1 MNKIAEL
8 EALPNQ
14 ADLNVSD
21 RSGPD
26 IERLGNDLWI
36 INGPKERYLGLDL
49 PTRMTIVRI
58 KRQLW
63 IHSPIPLTDK
73 IIRFMNS
80 IGDPAFIIAPNKL
93 HHLSLLKWR
102 YQFPSASFFAP
113 PGLKRKRRD
122 INFEFEMLPDLRYT
136 WSTDIL
142 HLHFTGNL
150 FIKEVVFFHR
160 ASRTLILSDLLFNV
174 RDQDFSG
181 PQKLFAKFDQILYP
195 NGGSPRL
202 FRWTMGTKKAARKSY
217 QKFLEWDPEN
227 VVISHGEYFRGNGRK
242 EIEAR
247 LGWLKP

>member
-93 HHLSLLKWR
+93 HHLSLLKFR
-102 YQFPSASFFAP
+102 VNYPIKTRLKASSHC
-113 PGLKRKRRD
+113 K
-122 INFEFEMLPDLRYT
+122 N
-136 WSTDIL
+136 ST
-142 HLHFTGNL
+142 N
-150 FIKEVVFFHR
+150 
-160 ASRTLILSDLLFNV
+160 
-174 RDQDFSG
+174 
-181 PQKLFAKFDQILYP
+181 
-195 NGGSPRL
+195 
-202 FRWTMGTKKAARKSY
+202 
-217 QKFLEWDPEN
+217 
-227 VVISHGEYFRGNGRK
+227 
-242 EIEAR
+242 
-247 LGWLKP
+247 